1 MIGDLESIV
10 GKEYVLTDPEVL
22 DKYSKDQSFVRPC
35 RPDCVVFPKST
46 KEVQEVVK
54 FANSHF
60 IPIVPYS
67 SGLNL
72 HGGTIPDQGGIILN
86 LSRMDRIIEVNEYNR
101 FTWIEPGVT
110 YAKLQDELER
120 HDLRVMVPFGVP
132 PNRSVLSSKL
142 ERLPVLASAST
153 EYGNDLCMD
162 MEVVLPDG
170 NVFRTA
176 MLAAAGGKSAGGA
189 GASGPHLWWN
199 RIFEASQGTFGI
211 VTKLVLKV
219 EVMPRYREIFFLS
232 FENIEE
238 AITPV
243 RRIQEKELGIECF
256 LLNRFNFACMLTE
269 DWTLPSTL
277 PCAKESSVYFED
289 LKRRLPSWTLI
300 ICLSGLRRLPK
311 EKVEYEREDLK
322 DLCQMLGLEL
332 KPNVGGI
339 SGLERFMME
348 ELLRPWS
355 ILKKFRYRG
364 SCHDLSFYCPL
375 NRIPELE
382 KEIKILADK
391 HKYPISALGGYV
403 LPVERGRALY
413 CEYDFHCDP
422 NDHHETEKIKSL
434 WFEAS
439 ERLISKGA
447 FFDRLYGPWAEM
459 VYQRAG
465 MYPIYLKKLKKQ
477 FDPNNIMNPGKLCF

>member
-1 MIGDLESIV
+1 
-10 GKEYVLTDPEVL
+10 
-22 DKYSKDQSFVRPC
+22 
-35 RPDCVVFPKST
+35 
-46 KEVQEVVK
+46 
-54 FANSHF
+54 
-60 IPIVPYS
+60 
-67 SGLNL
+67 
-72 HGGTIPDQGGIILN
+72 
-86 LSRMDRIIEVNEYNR
+86 
-101 FTWIEPGVT
+101 
-110 YAKLQDELER
+110 
-120 HDLRVMVPFGVP
+120 
-132 PNRSVLSSKL
+132 
-142 ERLPVLASAST
+142 
-153 EYGNDLCMD
+153 
-162 MEVVLPDG
+162 
-170 NVFRTA
+170 
-176 MLAAAGGKSAGGA
+176 
-189 GASGPHLWWN
+189 
-199 RIFEASQGTFGI
+199 
-211 VTKLVLKV
+211 
-219 EVMPRYREIFFLS
+219 
-232 FENIEE
+232 
-238 AITPV
+238 
-243 RRIQEKELGIECF
+243 
-256 LLNRFNFACMLTE
+256 MLTE

-391 HKYPISALGGYV
+391 HEYPISALGGYV

-422 NDHHETEKIKSL
+422 NGHHETEKIKSL